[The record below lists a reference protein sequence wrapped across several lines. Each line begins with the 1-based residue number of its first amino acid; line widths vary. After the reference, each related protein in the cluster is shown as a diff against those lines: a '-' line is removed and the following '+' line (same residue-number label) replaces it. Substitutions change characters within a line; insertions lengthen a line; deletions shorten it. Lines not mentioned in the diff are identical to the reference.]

1 MDAFPDKAH
10 GVIQLALL
18 GRRFACHGEIGLNV
32 ADADVLELLHRA
44 FIVLR
49 QVGAHRIEL
58 QAEWD
63 MALGEGRGKRRRG
76 KSSGGHAKKIAAG
89 WSYKIPVTSVWRV
102 GFDVNEPFLG
112 SYLLPPGRIAPKHA
126 PLAVLG
132 V

>member
-58 QAEWD
+58 QAEWN
-63 MALGEGRGKRRRG
+63 MALAEARAKGAVAKAAGVHPKKIRRG
-76 KSSGGHAKKIAAG
+76 GSWKTLSDSFGGL
-89 WSYKIPVTSVWRV
+89 
-102 GFDVNEPFLG
+102 GFAEMERFIV
-112 SYLLPPGRIAPKHA
+112 
-126 PLAVLG
+126 
-132 V
+132 